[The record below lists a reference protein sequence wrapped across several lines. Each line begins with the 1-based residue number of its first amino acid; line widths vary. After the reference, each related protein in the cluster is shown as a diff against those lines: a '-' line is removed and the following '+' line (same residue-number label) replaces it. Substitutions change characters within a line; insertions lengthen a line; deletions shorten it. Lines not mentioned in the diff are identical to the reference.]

1 MTERGIPR
9 PTPWI
14 SEPTLYDH
22 LGANIELST
31 LKDIVDAFPLT
42 LYPLYK
48 ITPTL
53 TLLAPINSAILSIPN
68 FSTLLS
74 TVDPWL
80 ETFAEYILLNA
91 RVNYLDFINDIN
103 YPTVNSSVIKAN
115 VNDIGDSYDVGFQ
128 DVLNNQASIISRG
141 YITGNS
147 CNMMVIS
154 ALLIPSNPP

>member
-22 LGANIELST
+22 LDTNIELST

-48 ITPTL
+48 ATPTL

-74 TVDPWL
+74 TVNPWL
-80 ETFAEYILLNA
+80 ETFAKYILLNA
-91 RVNYLDFINDIN
+91 RVNYMDYINDIN

-141 YITGNS
+141 YITNNS
-147 CNMMVIS
+147 CNMMIIS